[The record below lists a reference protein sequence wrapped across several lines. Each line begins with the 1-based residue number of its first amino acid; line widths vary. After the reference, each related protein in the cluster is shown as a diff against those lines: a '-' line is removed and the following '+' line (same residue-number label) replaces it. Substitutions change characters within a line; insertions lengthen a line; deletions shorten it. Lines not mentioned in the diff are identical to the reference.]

1 MLSIFIFLHG
11 KLLGRVTGTDAITFA
26 WEVYL
31 TLIQPETQGSVVAT
45 LNDFF
50 LKLPWGHLILRKE
63 VLLDMTAWVSNE
75 QSAAQFLVLRFILHV
90 MFQSAWLPVDTT
102 SDNLSLLLT
111 ITLYFLESST
121 LYVSPPS
128 SSFFRL
134 FSYTSIFRSMC
145 GLESDSDV
153 LIDLVR
159 KMSDMNWSILEP
171 QSFSTIV
178 SPKIAEFSHDP
189 DLTISFDSKSLQAM
203 LSLLMTA
210 TEFREANAGSDLH
223 RSTEKMQIYVR
234 YLVGLLGWVVEK
246 GDAVVEKFPIPPAGL
261 YGQQIRQLDEIAQ
274 RNQIPEAMFQHMLN
288 DLASV
293 MNYAVVGSKTLS
305 NLWGE
310 LGKAITGSFIVSHF
324 PIE

>member
-1 MLSIFIFLHG
+1 VLSIFIFLHG

-134 FSYTSIFRSMC
+134 FSTLPSFVVC
-145 GLESDSDV
+145 VG
-153 LIDLVR
+153 
-159 KMSDMNWSILEP
+159 WS
-171 QSFSTIV
+171 QTQTFS
-178 SPKIAEFSHDP
+178 
-189 DLTISFDSKSLQAM
+189 LT
-203 LSLLMTA
+203 
-210 TEFREANAGSDLH
+210 
-223 RSTEKMQIYVR
+223 
-234 YLVGLLGWVVEK
+234 W
-246 GDAVVEKFPIPPAGL
+246 
-261 YGQQIRQLDEIAQ
+261 
-274 RNQIPEAMFQHMLN
+274 
-288 DLASV
+288 
-293 MNYAVVGSKTLS
+293 
-305 NLWGE
+305 
-310 LGKAITGSFIVSHF
+310 
-324 PIE
+324 